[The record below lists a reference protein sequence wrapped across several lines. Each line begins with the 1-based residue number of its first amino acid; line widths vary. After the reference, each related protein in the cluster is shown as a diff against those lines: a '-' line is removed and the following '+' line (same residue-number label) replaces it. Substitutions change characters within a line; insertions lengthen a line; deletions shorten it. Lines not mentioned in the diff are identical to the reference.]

1 MPTKAVKKK
10 KKKTVIYLDIFENV
24 VYSCDEC

>member
-10 KKKTVIYLDIFENV
+10 KKKLIYLDIFENV